1 MYVEGLRTEWMGI
14 CLCFT
19 TYTRIELKMCH
30 ILPIMFKVYNRKVFI
45 IVCSTLPEPEI
56 LGKKILEA
64 QAIGKNKWK
73 NEILIACHL

>member
-1 MYVEGLRTEWMGI
+1 
-14 CLCFT
+14 
-19 TYTRIELKMCH
+19 MCH